1 MNRIRSTQAVLLVA
15 AACALGMSLWT
26 GCIKAS
32 LATTTGPVSR
42 GQLWSMT
49 DEQMVHVGETVDFEF
64 VVVDRGGTILGPAG
78 GIDYCVAEV
87 GDTIVEALPDGT
99 GRFHFSYTFKDEQ
112 PGETILVRATGY
124 EQRRERD
131 LVKIGDRWVLTESPQ
146 ARADRAVAGDEVTL
160 ETYQRGIRF
169 VVGPL
174 TAEPDIDSGVLTIS
188 CGDTERARIYVDRP
202 HRRGFTL
209 HGVDPNGKLRVGYVP
224 TGDQLCPRGVTSL
237 KFNVHDVE
245 GVAHETATLMETP

>member
-1 MNRIRSTQAVLLVA
+1 MKRMASIRVFLLA
-15 AACALGMSLWT
+15 AATCALSASVWT

-42 GQLWSMT
+42 GQLWSMA
-49 DEQMVHVGETVDFEF
+49 DEQMVHVGEKVDFEF
-64 VVVDRGGTILGPAG
+64 VLVDRGGTILGPAG

-112 PGETILVRATGY
+112 PGETIVVRATGY

-131 LVKIGDRWVLTESPQ
+131 LVKIGDRWVVTESPQ

-160 ETYQRGIRF
+160 QTYQRGIRF

-174 TAEPDIDSGVLTIS
+174 AAEPDIDSGVLTIT
-188 CGDTERARIYVDRP
+188 CGETERARIYADRP

-209 HGVDPNGKLRVGYVP
+209 HGLDQNERLRVGYVP
-224 TGDQLCPRGVTSL
+224 TGDQLCPRGVTAL
-237 KFNVHDVE
+237 QFKIHDLE
-245 GVAHETATLMETP
+245 GAPYETATLMETP